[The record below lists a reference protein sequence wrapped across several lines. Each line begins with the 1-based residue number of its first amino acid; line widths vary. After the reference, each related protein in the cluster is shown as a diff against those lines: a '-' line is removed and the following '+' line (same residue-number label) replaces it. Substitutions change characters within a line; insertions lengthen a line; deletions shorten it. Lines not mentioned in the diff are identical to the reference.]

1 MTDYSDL
8 LTNVRNY
15 TETSSDV
22 LSDAVINTFIVN
34 VENKLFKEVDLS
46 YYRKYDTA
54 NLTAGN
60 AFLSLPGDW
69 RATRFLQ
76 IVVSDVRT
84 TLLQKDISFMTE
96 YWPDRT
102 SSDATVYPKYY
113 ADWDQ
118 DTHYIAPTPNTAVAV
133 ELAYLRMPDRLSASD
148 TSTWISLNAPNVLLY
163 GCIL

>member
-22 LSDAVINTFIVN
+22 LSDAVVNTFIVN

-54 NLTAGN
+54 NLTQDI

-76 IVVSDVRT
+76 IVVS
-84 TLLQKDISFMTE
+84 
-96 YWPDRT
+96 
-102 SSDATVYPKYY
+102 
-113 ADWDQ
+113 
-118 DTHYIAPTPNTAVAV
+118 
-133 ELAYLRMPDRLSASD
+133 RLH
-148 TSTWISLNAPNVLLY
+148 LN
-163 GCIL
+163 I

>member
-54 NLTAGN
+54 N
-60 AFLSLPGDW
+60 FH
-69 RATRFLQ
+69 F
-76 IVVSDVRT
+76 
-84 TLLQKDISFMTE
+84 
-96 YWPDRT
+96 
-102 SSDATVYPKYY
+102 
-113 ADWDQ
+113 
-118 DTHYIAPTPNTAVAV
+118 TPQYN
-133 ELAYLRMPDRLSASD
+133 YL
-148 TSTWISLNAPNVLLY
+148 N
-163 GCIL
+163 

>member
-54 NLTAGN
+54 SLTQDI

-96 YWPDRT
+96 YWPVFSNRASNPRSKIGGIAWLIFSIF
-102 SSDATVYPKYY
+102 SS
-113 ADWDQ
+113 
-118 DTHYIAPTPNTAVAV
+118 
-133 ELAYLRMPDRLSASD
+133 S
-148 TSTWISLNAPNVLLY
+148 TSTQTTW
-163 GCIL
+163 

>member
-22 LSDAVINTFIVN
+22 LSDAVVNTFIVN

-54 NLTAGN
+54 NLTVDN

-69 RATRFLQ
+69 RATRYLQ

-102 SSDATVYPKYY
+102 ATGTPKYY
-113 ADWDQ
+113 AC
-118 DTHYIAPTPNTAVAV
+118 
-133 ELAYLRMPDRLSASD
+133 
-148 TSTWISLNAPNVLLY
+148 LLY
-163 GCIL
+163 TSPSPRDS

>member
-54 NLTAGN
+54 SLTQDI
-60 AFLSLPGDW
+60 AF
-69 RATRFLQ
+69 
-76 IVVSDVRT
+76 VSWKGKKSV
-84 TLLQKDISFMTE
+84 I
-96 YWPDRT
+96 
-102 SSDATVYPKYY
+102 
-113 ADWDQ
+113 
-118 DTHYIAPTPNTAVAV
+118 
-133 ELAYLRMPDRLSASD
+133 
-148 TSTWISLNAPNVLLY
+148 Y
-163 GCIL
+163 G